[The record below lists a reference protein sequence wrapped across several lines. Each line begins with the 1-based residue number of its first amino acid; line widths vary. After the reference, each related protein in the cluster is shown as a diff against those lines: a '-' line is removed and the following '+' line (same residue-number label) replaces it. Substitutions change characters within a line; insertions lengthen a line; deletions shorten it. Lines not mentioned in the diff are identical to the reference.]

1 MPVKRAARV
10 GGRISHTVMLA
21 GPPGGAI
28 SGAVLGGNG
37 VGPAGLGGAG
47 AALVGASVGSSG
59 ASSIG
64 LGELL
69 PLVPHGV
76 VVTGAPGVFLAPG
89 VMAVP
94 TVDPTSLCGLHG
106 PTARQGAVPAGLP
119 TVMVNGK
126 PLAREG
132 DLLTCGAFV
141 CDGVPGVL
149 VGGPQAPGPN
159 VSMGDLGKSLG
170 GVALG
175 AVLTQTGAVERV
187 TALGDALLGVVDKVG
202 ETAEAAAQT
211 VSGAVQAAESAA
223 VSVVETAAKLGEAVG
238 SAASGALGA
247 LLGGG
252 APR

>member
-1 MPVKRAARV
+1 MPMQRAARV

-21 GPPGGAI
+21 GSPGGAMA
-28 SGAVLGGNG
+28 GAVLGGNG
-37 VGPAGLGGAG
+37 VGRAGLGGAG
-47 AALVGASVGSSG
+47 TALVGASVGSSG
-59 ASSIG
+59 ASIG
-64 LGELL
+64 LGELV

-76 VVTGAPGVFLAPG
+76 VATGAPGVFLAPG

-149 VGGPQAPGPN
+149 VGGPKAPGPKI
-159 VSMGDLGKSLG
+159 SMGDFATSLG

-175 AVLTQTGAVERV
+175 AALTQTGAIERV
-187 TALGDALLGVVDKVG
+187 TALGDALLGVVDKVE

-223 VSVVETAAKLGEAVG
+223 VSAALAAAKLGEAVG